1 MKIKSKGLKY
11 FVCISLQFKLRYLKI
26 KDILDYKLKTHYLSL
41 SQN

>member
-11 FVCISLQFKLRYLKI
+11 FVCISLQFKLRYRKI
-26 KDILDYKLKTHYLSL
+26 KDILDYKLKTLYLSL